1 MMRDSVI
8 KRNVSPL
15 EQVRRRSRAGVAT
28 EATSSAGAKAG
39 KASVRRRLS
48 REDEQLLVQ
57 IMSCE
62 QDFIPSPEF
71 EEEGAED
78 RIYSKGGE
86 IPKPDTTWY
95 HPVMDDLSTAR
106 NRTVKS
112 AQQVI
117 LTGAQEK
124 ILFHQFNY
132 ARFRIQRIQRDVWSG
147 DSKQPSPE
155 QAQEVLQWYRIS
167 DRIREQIAET
177 NLALVLAMAKRTRM
191 SEVDFADLV
200 SEGNM
205 ALLRAVDKFDAGRG
219 YKFSTYACRAILKA
233 FSRQGM
239 KLSKY
244 RQRFPTDFDP
254 KLEKSNFLETKRST
268 FEKDAAEEVK
278 RIVMENRAD
287 LSDVE
292 RTVIEHRFGLEAGEI
307 EKPMTLEQ
315 VGQII
320 GVTKERVRQI
330 QNKAMEKIRLQL
342 EANFLGNRE
351 ALEAQQAQLAE
362 QLSGVGGAGGGGSG
376 KGSGNAAKASSGS
389 GKGAGQGSAQY
400 GGLSPDVHLVQSL
413 SRALAESLSLN

>member
-1 MMRDSVI
+1 MRDTSMTT
-8 KRNVSPL
+8 KRTISPL
-15 EQVRRRSRAGVAT
+15 EQIRRRNRAGVGVGSESTTT
-28 EATSSAGAKAG
+28 ETAAKG
-39 KASVRRRLS
+39 RRSVVRQLSPDDERL
-48 REDEQLLVQ
+48 LAQ
-57 IMSCE
+57 IMSQE

-71 EEEGAED
+71 EEKGAEE
-78 RIYSKGGE
+78 RIYSLGLD
-86 IPKPDTTWY
+86 IPLPDTSWY
-95 HPVMDDLSTAR
+95 HPVMDDLSSTSR

-124 ILFHQFNY
+124 ILFHKFNY
-132 ARFRIQRIQRDVWSG
+132 ARFRINLIQKDVWESASKLPSG
-147 DSKQPSPE
+147 E
-155 QAQEVLQWYRIS
+155 EAQDILRWYRVA

-254 KLEKSNFLETKRST
+254 KLEKSNFLETRRAS

-278 RIVMENRAD
+278 RIVLENRAD

-292 RTVIEHRFGLEAGEI
+292 RTVIEHRFGLESGEL

-342 EANFLGNRE
+342 EAHFLGNRE
-351 ALEAQQAQLAE
+351 ALEAQQQ
-362 QLSGVGGAGGGGSG
+362 
-376 KGSGNAAKASSGS
+376 
-389 GKGAGQGSAQY
+389 
-400 GGLSPDVHLVQSL
+400 
-413 SRALAESLSLN
+413 ALAALTAALGGEAPPAPAAPATLEESLSLN

>member
-1 MMRDSVI
+1 MSRVH
-8 KRNVSPL
+8 RTTPSPL
-15 EQVRRRSRAGVAT
+15 DQVRRRHRVGV
-28 EATSSAGAKAG
+28 SAPTAKA
-39 KASVRRRLS
+39 ASKPAHRTLS
-48 REDEQLLVQ
+48 ADDEKLLNQ
-57 IMSCE
+57 IMSGE
-62 QDFIPSPEF
+62 QDFIDSPAFYEK
-71 EEEGAED
+71 EAEKK
-78 RIYSKGGE
+78 IYDLAPD
-86 IPKPDTTWY
+86 IQKPDTSWY
-95 HPVMDDLSTAR
+95 HPVMDDLSATKG
-106 NRTVKS
+106 RTVKS

-117 LTGAQEK
+117 LTGAEEK
-124 ILFHQFNY
+124 VLFHQFNY
-132 ARFRIQRIQRDVWSG
+132 ARYRIWNIQEEIGKSTTKLPTAD
-147 DSKQPSPE
+147 
-155 QAQEVLQWYRIS
+155 QAEEVLRWYRIA

-254 KLEKSNFLETKRST
+254 KLERSNFLETKRST

-278 RIVMENRAD
+278 RIVLDNRAD
-287 LSDVE
+287 LTDVE
-292 RTVIEHRFGLEAGEI
+292 RTVIEHRFGLESAEG

-330 QNKAMEKIRLQL
+330 QNKAMEKIRLEL
-342 EANFLGNRE
+342 ESNFLGTRQE
-351 ALEAQQAQLAE
+351 EEEVPPPEGQPQPE
-362 QLSGVGGAGGGGSG
+362 QTI
-376 KGSGNAAKASSGS
+376 
-389 GKGAGQGSAQY
+389 
-400 GGLSPDVHLVQSL
+400 
-413 SRALAESLSLN
+413 SLN